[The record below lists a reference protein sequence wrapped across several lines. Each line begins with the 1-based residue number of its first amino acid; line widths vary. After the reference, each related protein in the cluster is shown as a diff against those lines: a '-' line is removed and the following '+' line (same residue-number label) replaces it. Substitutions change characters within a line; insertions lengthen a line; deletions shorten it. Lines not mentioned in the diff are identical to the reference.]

1 MIIRIEKLIFWKVFF
16 MFYNDRDFKLILIK
30 EKIDI
35 NNINKVKFWNSCV
48 RCFNYI
54 WEVFNLLYN
63 LYVLLLL
70 CKIEF

>member
-1 MIIRIEKLIFWKVFF
+1 

-30 EKIDI
+30 GKIDI

-63 LYVLLLL
+63 V
-70 CKIEF
+70 